1 MLQGL
6 TGWHFLIILAVILLI
21 FGAAKLP
28 ALAKSMGQSARVF
41 KGEMKAMKEDDAV
54 AAKTDSIAT
63 PPAVAQTT
71 STVAPDAPRS
81 AGGTTDHTP

>member
-41 KGEMKAMKEDDAV
+41 KGEMKAMKEEDA
-54 AAKTDSIAT
+54 AAKTETVEA
-63 PPAVAQTT
+63 PAPTV
-71 STVAPDAPRS
+71 STDAPTS
-81 AGGTTDHTP
+81 SGGTADPKP